1 MVYYDSLTAAIT
13 RYYVFNGVFREGEDS
28 ITYVDVDTELNEVA
42 HNLEQEF
49 AGTART
55 FTVELDDFDEETHS
69 TEIIV
74 GYTFWPYEDDDSETE
89 LILKSVRVEFEKIGF
104 IEDDAYYLGDGPDI
118 R

>member
-55 FTVELDDFDEETHS
+55 FTVELDDFDE
-69 TEIIV
+69 
-74 GYTFWPYEDDDSETE
+74 YDDVEEMERPSRSRSRQAKPDKG
-89 LILKSVRVEFEKIGF
+89 LKNFTTNCTPLFLNYNIGF
-104 IEDDAYYLGDGPDI
+104 